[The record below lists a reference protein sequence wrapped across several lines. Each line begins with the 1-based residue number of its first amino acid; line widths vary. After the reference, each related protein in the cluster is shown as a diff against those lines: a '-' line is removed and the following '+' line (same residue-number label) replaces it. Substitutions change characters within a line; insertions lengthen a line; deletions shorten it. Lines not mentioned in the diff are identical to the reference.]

1 MIIDCKSIAQDIKDK
16 IKNIIA
22 EDDYAPILH
31 IYQVG
36 DNPAS
41 NAYIKGKLR
50 DCEEVGIEAELI
62 KLSEEITEDGLN
74 DKIQEDYNYEN
85 VDGIIVQL
93 PLPKHID
100 PKNICIP
107 DELDID
113 GFNSTSPFQPCTPLG
128 VMKIFDS
135 IGYDLDGKNVL
146 VCGQSDIVGRPLVD
160 MLIGRHCN
168 VISVNS
174 TGSYM
179 KNTAY
184 VTKLANDVDL
194 KNNCLN
200 ITHQISYVPGI
211 GTFVQEPKSESGKR
225 KIPLTDSAGESFER
239 LICQRE
245 ALNDPGP
252 EMDGYTSF
260 LFLKRG
266 TLSPKDKD
274 SVKSIIESMIGA
286 YHRETGDTLPKTTP
300 HTFRHMFCTRLI
312 SAGMNVKSVQ
322 YLMGHANIRMTLD
335 VYAEYNLP
343 VTVDDFLRIANG

>member
-1 MIIDCKSIAQDIKDK
+1 MIIDCKSIAQDIKNK

-41 NAYIKGKLR
+41 NAYIRGKLR
-50 DCEEVGIEAELI
+50 DCEEIGIEAELI
-62 KLSEEITEDGLN
+62 KLPKNITEDGLN

-107 DELDID
+107 DELDVD

-135 IGYDLDGKNVL
+135 IGYNLDGKNVL

-160 MLIGRHCN
+160 MLIKRHCN

-174 TGSYM
+174 TGTPM
-179 KNTAY
+179 KDTALEMRM
-184 VTKLANDVDL
+184 VDVV
-194 KNNCLN
+194 
-200 ITHQISYVPGI
+200 ISAV
-211 GTFVQEPKSESGKR
+211 GKR
-225 KIPLTDSAGESFER
+225 NFITTRGLDRVEACIDVGINYDENGKQHGDCADAVYKMEDIKVTPRIGGVGLMTRAMLLYNVCVAKYGE
-239 LICQRE
+239 
-245 ALNDPGP
+245 
-252 EMDGYTSF
+252 EMMEQ
-260 LFLKRG
+260 
-266 TLSPKDKD
+266 
-274 SVKSIIESMIGA
+274 VIE
-286 YHRETGDTLPKTTP
+286 
-300 HTFRHMFCTRLI
+300 
-312 SAGMNVKSVQ
+312 
-322 YLMGHANIRMTLD
+322 
-335 VYAEYNLP
+335 
-343 VTVDDFLRIANG
+343 

>member
-1 MIIDCKSIAQDIKDK
+1 MIIDCRSIAQDIKDK

-36 DNPAS
+36 DNLAS
-41 NAYIKGKLR
+41 NAYIRGKLR

-62 KLSEEITEDGLN
+62 KLPEEITEDGLN

-107 DELDID
+107 DELDVD

-135 IGYDLDGKNVL
+135 IGYNLDGKNVL

-160 MLIGRHCN
+160 MLIKRHCN

-174 TGSYM
+174 TGTPM
-179 KNTAY
+179 KDTALEMRM
-184 VTKLANDVDL
+184 VDV
-194 KNNCLN
+194 
-200 ITHQISYVPGI
+200 V
-211 GTFVQEPKSESGKR
+211 
-225 KIPLTDSAGESFER
+225 
-239 LICQRE
+239 
-245 ALNDPGP
+245 
-252 EMDGYTSF
+252 
-260 LFLKRG
+260 
-266 TLSPKDKD
+266 
-274 SVKSIIESMIGA
+274 
-286 YHRETGDTLPKTTP
+286 
-300 HTFRHMFCTRLI
+300 I
-312 SAGMNVKSVQ
+312 SAVGKLNFITTRGLDRVEVCIDVGINYDKNGKQHGDCADAVYEMENIKVTPRIGGVGIMTRAMLLYNVCVAKYGEEKMERV
-322 YLMGHANIRMTLD
+322 I
-335 VYAEYNLP
+335 E
-343 VTVDDFLRIANG
+343 

>member
-1 MIIDCKSIAQDIKDK
+1 MIIDCKSIAQDIKNK

-41 NAYIKGKLR
+41 NAYIRGKLR

-62 KLSEEITEDGLN
+62 KLPEEITEDGLN

-100 PKNICIP
+100 PKNIIIP
-107 DELDID
+107 DELDVD

-135 IGYDLDGKNVL
+135 IGYNLDGKNVL

-160 MLIGRHCN
+160 MLIKRHCN

-174 TGSYM
+174 TGTPM
-179 KNTAY
+179 KDTALEMRM
-184 VTKLANDVDL
+184 VDVV
-194 KNNCLN
+194 
-200 ITHQISYVPGI
+200 ISAV
-211 GTFVQEPKSESGKR
+211 GKR
-225 KIPLTDSAGESFER
+225 NFITTRGLDRVEVCIDVGINYDKNGKQHGDCADAVYEMENIKVTPRIGGVGIMTRAMLLYNVCVAKYGEEKMER
-239 LICQRE
+239 
-245 ALNDPGP
+245 
-252 EMDGYTSF
+252 
-260 LFLKRG
+260 
-266 TLSPKDKD
+266 
-274 SVKSIIESMIGA
+274 VIE
-286 YHRETGDTLPKTTP
+286 
-300 HTFRHMFCTRLI
+300 
-312 SAGMNVKSVQ
+312 
-322 YLMGHANIRMTLD
+322 
-335 VYAEYNLP
+335 
-343 VTVDDFLRIANG
+343 